1 MNVRHAPSTKADAPA
16 AVYVHGLGGAS
27 TNWTDLMGLLQGEV
41 EGWAPDLNGF
51 GQSPPPR
58 DGDYSPLGHAKA
70 VAEFI
75 EEELG
80 GRAVHLFGNSLGG
93 AASLQLASRRPEL
106 VKTLT
111 LISPALPDI
120 SPNKTN
126 IFLPLMGI
134 PGVGESL
141 SARSAKIDVET
152 RVETTFKTCFADPSR
167 IPQQRV
173 DEAIASASAYGAL
186 PYASDAFL
194 QSLRGLLKTYLD
206 PGPRRPWKLAERVEA
221 KTLLIYGRQDLL
233 VSARGALKSTKHF
246 KYAQV
251 MVLSDS
257 GHVSQLE
264 HPDVV
269 AEAWIGR
276 FG

>member
-1 MNVRHAPSTKADAPA
+1 MRHAPSSKPDAPA

-27 TNWTDLMGLLQGEV
+27 TNWTDLMGLLQGQV

-70 VAEFI
+70 VAQFI

-80 GRAVHLFGNSLGG
+80 GRPVHLFGNSLGG
-93 AASLQLASRRPEL
+93 AASLQLAARRPEL
-106 VKTLT
+106 VETLT

-120 SPNKTN
+120 RPNRTN

-141 SARSAKIDVET
+141 SARSAKVEVAQ
-152 RVETTFKTCFADPSR
+152 RVQTTFNTCFADPTC
-167 IPQQRV
+167 IPKQRV
-173 DEAIASASAYGAL
+173 DEAIAAATAYGAL
-186 PYASDAFL
+186 PYANDAFL

-206 PGPRRPWKLAERVEA
+206 RGPRRPWKLAELVEA
-221 KTLLIYGRQDLL
+221 KTLLIYGRQDQL
-233 VSARGALKSTKHF
+233 VSAHGALKATKHF
-246 KYAQV
+246 KHAQV
-251 MVLSDS
+251 MVLADS

-264 HPDVV
+264 HPTIV
-269 AEAWIGR
+269 AEAWIKR

>member
-1 MNVRHAPSTKADAPA
+1 MA
-16 AVYVHGLGGAS
+16 
-27 TNWTDLMGLLQGEV
+27 LLQGEV

-70 VAEFI
+70 LAQFI

-80 GRAVHLFGNSLGG
+80 GRPVHLFGNSLGG
-93 AASLQLASRRPEL
+93 AASLQLAARRPEL

-120 SPNKTN
+120 RPNRTN

-134 PGVGESL
+134 PGLGESL
-141 SARSAKIDVET
+141 SARSAKVDVAT
-152 RVETTFKTCFADPSR
+152 RVQTTFKTCFADPTCVS
-167 IPQQRV
+167 QQRM
-173 DEAIASASAYGAL
+173 DEAIEAATTYGAL

-206 PGPRRPWKLAERVEA
+206 PGSRRPWKLAELVEC
-221 KTLLIYGRQDLL
+221 KSLLIYGRQDQL
-233 VSARGALKSTKHF
+233 VSSHGAMTSTKHF
-246 KYAQV
+246 KHAQV
-251 MVLSDS
+251 IVIEDS

-264 HPDVV
+264 HPNIV
-269 AEAWIGR
+269 AGAWIQR
-276 FG
+276 FC